1 MREAIEQLTNHQQQ
15 LDQDGIMVG
24 VSRQAVDEVLA
35 SLAAR
40 DAEIARLREAVRR
53 AYNEGFIEG
62 TRENTSR
69 GGNTW
74 MESKARAA
82 LEASHDPTSK

>member
-1 MREAIEQLTNHQQQ
+1 MRTLSESYNLYSLEK
-15 LDQDGIMVG
+15 
-24 VSRQAVDEVLA
+24 